1 MNIGIIGRGTIGG
14 ALAEG
19 LANHESVTSIDA
31 TTSATWRRNAVVADA
46 SDVVV
51 ICVKPHQV
59 ETVVRQIAPAL
70 REEQVLISAAASIGT
85 AQLREW
91 SDDVARIVRVM
102 PNTPARIGSAMT
114 VLARE
119 ERTCERALETARV
132 LFASF
137 GRTAILDESR
147 MDAVTAIS
155 GCGPAYMFVVMEAL
169 IDAAIALGIGYD
181 QARELVAQTML
192 GSAQLV
198 LESDAHPGALR
209 HEVTTPAGRT
219 IRGLI
224 EMERGAV
231 RAGLI
236 NAALAAAK

>member
-14 ALAEG
+14 ALAAG
-19 LANHESVTSIDA
+19 LAGHDAVTSIDA

-51 ICVKPHQV
+51 ICVKPHDV
-59 ETVVRQIAPAL
+59 EPVLRQIAPAL
-70 REEQVLISAAASIGT
+70 REEQVLISAAASVRT

-91 SDDVARIVRVM
+91 SEDTARIVRVM

-119 ERTCERALETARV
+119 ERTCERALDTAQS
-132 LFASF
+132 LFATF
-137 GRTAILDESR
+137 GRTAILDESK

-155 GCGPAYMFVVMEAL
+155 GCGPAYMFVVIEAL

-181 QARELVAQTML
+181 QAREMVAQTML

-198 LESDAHPGALR
+198 LESDVHTGALR

-219 IRGLI
+219 IRGLV
-224 EMERGAV
+224 ELERGGL
-231 RAGLI
+231 RATLI
-236 NAALAAAK
+236 NAAIAAAK